1 MSTARRRPGIPAG
14 AALLTVVLAVPACS
28 DDDQAGDGTLASIDQ
43 PASVSSTA
51 PGSTLTVPPD
61 DTTDIPIVPGTGDIP
76 VVPGTGD
83 IPTIPATADIPTVP
97 TVATELP
104 YFISVTVGSD
114 DSPPR
119 VEDVPLG
126 ASVTIDVVNPT
137 APDEFHL
144 QGYELGA
151 GQVMGP
157 GEATSLAF
165 VADRPGDFV
174 LESLTTRTVLL
185 TLHVG

>member
-1 MSTARRRPGIPAG
+1 MSTARRPAGIPAG
-14 AALLTVVLAVPACS
+14 AALLTVLLALTACS
-28 DDDQAGDGTLASIDQ
+28 DDDDASDGTVASIDQ
-43 PASVSSTA
+43 PASISSA
-51 PGSTLTVPPD
+51 PGTTATVPPE

-76 VVPGTGD
+76 IVPGTGD
-83 IPTIPATADIPTVP
+83 IPIVPATADIPVLPSTP
-97 TVATELP
+97 TELP

-114 DSPPR
+114 DSVMR

-126 ASVTIDVVNPT
+126 ASVTIDIVNPS

-151 GQVMGP
+151 GQVLGP

-174 LESLTTRTVLL
+174 LESLTTGVVLL
-185 TLHVG
+185 TLRVA